1 MKVTIEFECTE
12 NELKT
17 LCGSDL
23 EETIIAMI
31 GEKIIEE
38 KMKQSKPI
46 KRQAPKKAATKKQA
60 PKKKAA
66 EKPSK
71 LTSKLSSLY

>member
-1 MKVTIEFECTE
+1 MKINVNIEFECTE

-23 EETIIAMI
+23 EESILSMI

-38 KMKQSKPI
+38 KMAARKQPI
-46 KRQAPKKAATKKQA
+46 KKAAPKRVKIQA
-60 PKKKAA
+60 VKRT
-66 EKPSK
+66 
-71 LTSKLSSLY
+71 TSK

>member
-1 MKVTIEFECTE
+1 MKINVNIEFECTE

-23 EETIIAMI
+23 EESILSMI

-38 KMKQSKPI
+38 KMAARKQPI
-46 KRQAPKKAATKKQA
+46 KKEAPKRVKRQAVKRN
-60 PKKKAA
+60 
-66 EKPSK
+66 
-71 LTSKLSSLY
+71 TSK

>member
-1 MKVTIEFECTE
+1 MKINVNIEFECTE

-38 KMKQSKPI
+38 KMAARKQPI
-46 KRQAPKKAATKKQA
+46 KKAATKKVKRQAPKKAAVNR
-60 PKKKAA
+60 
-66 EKPSK
+66 S
-71 LTSKLSSLY
+71 TSK

>member
-23 EETIIAMI
+23 EESILSMI

-38 KMKQSKPI
+38 KMSARKQPI
-46 KRQAPKKAATKKQA
+46 KKAAPKKVKRQAPKKAAVKRSV
-60 PKKKAA
+60 
-66 EKPSK
+66 SK
-71 LTSKLSSLY
+71 

>member
-23 EETIIAMI
+23 EESILSMI

-38 KMKQSKPI
+38 KMAARKQPI
-46 KRQAPKKAATKKQA
+46 KKEAPKRVKRQAVKRN
-60 PKKKAA
+60 
-66 EKPSK
+66 
-71 LTSKLSSLY
+71 TSK

>member
-1 MKVTIEFECTE
+1 MKISINVEFECTE

-23 EETIIAMI
+23 EESILSMI

-38 KMKQSKPI
+38 KMSARKQPIKKAASKKVV
-46 KRQAPKKAATKKQA
+46 KRQATKRN
-60 PKKKAA
+60 
-66 EKPSK
+66 
-71 LTSKLSSLY
+71 TSK

>member
-1 MKVTIEFECTE
+1 MKINVNIEFECTE

-23 EETIIAMI
+23 EETIIDMI

-38 KMKQSKPI
+38 KMAARKQPI
-46 KRQAPKKAATKKQA
+46 KNAAPKKVVKRQATKR
-60 PKKKAA
+60 
-66 EKPSK
+66 S
-71 LTSKLSSLY
+71 TSK